1 MINIQDFALNASLS
15 ICPSHIV
22 EPLHLK
28 KWWRERGVGE
38 LEKYFCTG
46 KKVKYDDEIN
56 WNKKQYEQ
64 NLRNLKRLQRIYKE
78 VAHIPAIGLATLVA
92 LPGAP
97 QERRQAVEEW
107 GGIPHTRTPQP
118 MEGMP

>member
-1 MINIQDFALNASLS
+1 MNIQEFALNASLT

-38 LEKYFCTG
+38 LEKYFCTV

-56 WNKKQYEQ
+56 WKTISDHKKSLWYDSQ
-64 NLRNLKRLQRIYKE
+64 NFQIQAGNEYSKRQ
-78 VAHIPAIGLATLVA
+78 G
-92 LPGAP
+92 
-97 QERRQAVEEW
+97 
-107 GGIPHTRTPQP
+107 
-118 MEGMP
+118 